1 MSDIKLLMENWR
13 EFSESK
19 EEVEETELNEVEL
32 DEAELDEAALC
43 HDPDTGHFADCEA
56 GAVYSLSQRGAAAAG
71 IKNDKLVARGVLT
84 SDEPKEDGS
93 YSVRA
98 PFGLNV
104 GKNQGGRINMPSG
117 EPKSPQRYVKGW
129 NRRYPWARYR
139 IKIRK

>member
-1 MSDIKLLMENWR
+1 MENWR

-93 YSVRA
+93 YSVQA

-104 GKNQGGRINMPSG
+104 GKNQGGRIIMPSG

-139 IKIRK
+139 IKVRK